1 MGTEFAAGD
10 ATGRSRAPR
19 RRRPVLALG
28 LLVAAG
34 AVVAIVLAT
43 RAPAPPVTAGNA
55 AGAGGAAT
63 VQRRDLV
70 ETDTES
76 GTLSYADPQT
86 VYDRLSGTITW
97 LPAVGRAIRRGQVLF
112 EVDNEP
118 VVLLYGLTPA
128 YRQLSSADSTGPD
141 IRQLNS
147 NLIALGYGEYGVVA
161 DDSWQTATTDAVEAL
176 QNKLGERETGKF
188 ALGRVVFLPGEQLVN
203 AVVGTVGSPTARDRP
218 SASTEFVGLITS
230 TATTTTTTGSGKR
243 HRRKRRRGR
252 KRHRGKTRNGKAR
265 TGAASWTASG
275 GSSSGSGSKSSS
287 GAAASG
293 SAGSTSKGSS
303 SGGSDSGGSGSEGS
317 GSGGSGPAGTAILQT
332 SSTHLIATVDLAAS
346 SQSEAAVGSQVSV
359 EMPNGTSV
367 GGTITAVSPIA
378 QTSSN
383 NGGSGGLGAGG
394 GSSGGGAGG
403 GGSGGGGSSSSATV
417 PLTISLDEHV
427 KGGGLD
433 QAAVSVGFAQAR
445 ARNVLSVPVTS
456 LLATSGGGYA
466 VREAM
471 TPHRLIPVTTGLF
484 AAGFVQI
491 SGPGVYPGLQV
502 TDSQG

>member
-1 MGTEFAAGD
+1 MR
-10 ATGRSRAPR
+10 TG
-19 RRRPVLALG
+19 
-28 LLVAAG
+28 LVVGVIAAG
-34 AVVAIVLAT
+34 AVAAIVLAT
-43 RAPAPPVTAGNA
+43 RPAAPPVAADNA
-55 AGAGGAAT
+55 ASAGGAAT

-97 LPAVGRAIRRGQVLF
+97 LPTVGQAVRRGQVLF

-118 VVLLYGLTPA
+118 VILLYGSTPA

-147 NLIALGYGEYGVVA
+147 NLIALGYGDYGVVA

-176 QNKLGERETGKF
+176 QDKLGEKESGKF

-203 AVVGTVGSPTARDRP
+203 AVDGTVGSPTVLDRT

-230 TATTTTTTGSGKR
+230 AAIATTPTGSGKR
-243 HRRKRRRGR
+243 HRRNHRRGR
-252 KRHRGKTRNGKAR
+252 KHHRGKPRNGKAR
-265 TGAASWTASG
+265 TGAAGRTSVG
-275 GSSSGSGSKSSS
+275 GSSSRSGSKSSS

-293 SAGSTSKGSS
+293 SGGSTSKGSGS
-303 SGGSDSGGSGSEGS
+303 SGS
-317 GSGGSGPAGTAILQT
+317 GSGGSGSAAAGSGGTAILQT
-332 SSTHLIATVDLAAS
+332 SSTRLIATVDLPAS
-346 SQSEAAVGSQVSV
+346 SQSEAAVGSRVSV

-367 GGTITAVSPIA
+367 GGTITALSPIA
-378 QTSSN
+378 QTPSN
-383 NGGSGGLGAGG
+383 TAGNGGGSGGN
-394 GSSGGGAGG
+394 G
-403 GGSGGGGSSSSATV
+403 GGSGGGSGSGGNGGGSGGGSGSGGSGGGSSSSATV
-417 PLTISLDEHV
+417 PVTISLDEHV
-427 KGGGLD
+427 NGAGLD

-466 VREAM
+466 IQEAV

-502 TDSQG
+502 TNSQG

>member
-19 RRRPVLALG
+19 RRRQVLALG

-43 RAPAPPVTAGNA
+43 HAPAPPVTAGNS

-147 NLIALGYGEYGVVA
+147 NLIALGYGEHGVVA

-176 QNKLGERETGKF
+176 QNKLGEKETGKF
-188 ALGRVVFLPGEQLVN
+188 ALGWVVFLPGEQLVN

-218 SASTEFVGLITS
+218 SATTEFVGLITS

-265 TGAASWTASG
+265 TGAASGTASG
-275 GSSSGSGSKSSS
+275 GSNSGSGSKSSS
-287 GAAASG
+287 AAAASG
-293 SAGSTSKGSS
+293 SGDSASKGSS
-303 SGGSDSGGSGSEGS
+303 AGGSGSGAS
-317 GSGGSGPAGTAILQT
+317 SPAGAAILQT
-332 SSTHLIATVDLAAS
+332 SSTQLIATVDLAAS

-383 NGGSGGLGAGG
+383 NGGSGGLGGGG

-417 PLTISLDEHV
+417 PVTISLDEQV

-445 ARNVLSVPVTS
+445 ARNILSVPVTS

-466 VREAM
+466 VQEAM

>member
-1 MGTEFAAGD
+1 MR
-10 ATGRSRAPR
+10 TGL
-19 RRRPVLALG
+19 VLGVIA
-28 LLVAAG
+28 VG

-43 RAPAPPVTAGNA
+43 QRPAPPATADSSA
-55 AGAGGAAT
+55 IVLGAAT

-97 LPAVGRAIRRGQVLF
+97 LPGVGQAIRRGQVLF

-118 VVLLYGLTPA
+118 VILLYGSTPG
-128 YRQLSSADSTGPD
+128 YRQLSSSDSTGPD

-147 NLIALGYGEYGVVA
+147 NLIALGYGDYGVIA

-176 QNKLGERETGKF
+176 QQKLGEKQTGTF
-188 ALGRVVFLPGEQLVN
+188 ALGRVVFLPDEQLVN
-203 AVVGTVGSPTARDRP
+203 AVDGAVGSPTALDRP
-218 SASTEFVGLITS
+218 TASAEFVGLTTD
-230 TATTTTTTGSGKR
+230 TAPTTTTSTGGKR
-243 HRRKRRRGR
+243 HRRKHRRNR
-252 KRHRGKTRNGKAR
+252 KRHRAKTPNGKAG
-265 TGAASWTASG
+265 TAPASSTASG
-275 GSSSGSGSKSSS
+275 GSSSSSGSKSSS
-287 GAAASG
+287 GASASG
-293 SAGSTSKGSS
+293 SGGSTSKGSG
-303 SGGSDSGGSGSEGS
+303 SGGSTSEGS
-317 GSGGSGPAGTAILQT
+317 GSGGSGSGATGPTGTAILQT
-332 SSTHLIATVDLAAS
+332 SSTHLIATVDLSAS

-383 NGGSGGLGAGG
+383 NTGSGGAGGGGSGAGG
-394 GSSGGGAGG
+394 GSGGNG

-417 PLTISLDEHV
+417 PVTIALDQHV

-456 LLATSGGGYA
+456 LLATPGGGYA
-466 VREAM
+466 VQEAV
-471 TPHRLIPVTTGLF
+471 TPHRLVPVTTGLF